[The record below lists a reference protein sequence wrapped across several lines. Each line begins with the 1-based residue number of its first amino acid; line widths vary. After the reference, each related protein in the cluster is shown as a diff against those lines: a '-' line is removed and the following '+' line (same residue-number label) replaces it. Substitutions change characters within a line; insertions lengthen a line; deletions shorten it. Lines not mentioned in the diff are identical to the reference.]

1 MNKNYFLPASCLT
14 FTTTH
19 QPPTY
24 LIIFLFFNNIVN
36 IFLLFYYYTL
46 LLCCCC
52 SSFFSSFFV
61 SSFFF
66 FVSSCRG
73 SRLRNLSIPH
83 LFWSNLQSQFAS
95 KENLM
100 EEGEID
106 DDRSLLPRSRPPV
119 VRYRA
124 PVNYGRQLDPH
135 YHVRASR
142 HHSPVGSPVGMPPM
156 LPLNPPAGGQG
167 HNIQSNMLRS
177 NVIGRRLS
185 QNEIRLMALQNMK
198 NNNGSVLPQPRL
210 TKRGSHINSFQPTK
224 HLAATRPTIQTVAHS
239 NNISSK
245 VAVLPPN
252 SYTNTLFASTTFC
265 SWPKQITN

>member
-1 MNKNYFLPASCLT
+1 
-14 FTTTH
+14 
-19 QPPTY
+19 
-24 LIIFLFFNNIVN
+24 
-36 IFLLFYYYTL
+36 
-46 LLCCCC
+46 
-52 SSFFSSFFV
+52 
-61 SSFFF
+61 
-66 FVSSCRG
+66 
-73 SRLRNLSIPH
+73 
-83 LFWSNLQSQFAS
+83 
-95 KENLM
+95 M

-156 LPLNPPAGGQG
+156 LPLEPACRGAS

-198 NNNGSVLPQPRL
+198 SNNGSVLPQPRL

-224 HLAATRPTIQTVAHS
+224 HLAPTRPTIQTVAHN
-239 NNISSK
+239 NNIRSNGSSTTAK
-245 VAVLPPN
+245 LH
-252 SYTNTLFASTTFC
+252 TNTLLHRQRFVHGQNRSRTSAEISHPLNQKQNSYGDNFQTAAQAAQVCLSGIKSTIRNEEIATTFW
-265 SWPKQITN
+265 SFW